1 MDWVAPSG
9 KAKPSQHEAMQRRE
23 REGDGCAVHVHVRV
37 RVREGER
44 VPPIWPDAMRGSGYT
59 CRRGVR

>member
-1 MDWVAPSG
+1 ME
-9 KAKPSQHEAMQRRE
+9 KPSQANMKPCREE
-23 REGDGCAVHVHVRV
+23 REGDGCDVHVHVRVRV